1 MRYSFKILNK
11 ISLQLNTKII
21 MVQQYPIVKKR
32 KGMDQDTV
40 DKLNRILM
48 EEVELHEEEENLI
61 VWDSHLNFINRWKS
75 LCLEHVY
82 VLKFTPEQKREWRC
96 DDMLHP
102 GPIIMDHLADMLL
115 NFICGQ

>member
-1 MRYSFKILNK
+1 
-11 ISLQLNTKII
+11 

-40 DKLNRILM
+40 DKLNTILM
-48 EEVELHEEEENLI
+48 EEVELHKGEENLI
-61 VWDSHLNFINRWKS
+61 VWDSHLNFINTWKA
-75 LCLEHVY
+75 LCLEPD
-82 VLKFTPEQKREWRC
+82 LKFTPEEKREWRC
-96 DDMLHP
+96 DDWIHP

>member
-1 MRYSFKILNK
+1 MRHSSRILTK

-40 DKLNRILM
+40 DKLNTILM
-48 EEVELHEEEENLI
+48 EEVELHEGEENLI
-61 VWDSHLNFINRWKS
+61 VWDSHLNFINSWKA
-75 LCLEHVY
+75 LCLEPD
-82 VLKFTPEQKREWRC
+82 LKFTPEEKREWRC
-96 DDMLHP
+96 DDWIHP